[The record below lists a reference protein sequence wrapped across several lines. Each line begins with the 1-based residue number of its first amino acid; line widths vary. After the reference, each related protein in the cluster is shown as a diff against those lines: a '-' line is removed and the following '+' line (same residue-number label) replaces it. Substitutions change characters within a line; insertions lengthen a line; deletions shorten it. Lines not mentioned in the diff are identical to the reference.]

1 MGRQKIGFQAGR
13 IRILMLALRR
23 LAGTMTNK
31 VKIGTH
37 NGAFHC
43 DEVLACSM
51 LKQLPEY
58 SDAEIVRTR
67 DQGVLD
73 GCDIVVDVGAVY
85 DHSKRRYDHHQ
96 KTFSDSMKTLVNG
109 KTWETKLSS
118 AGLVYVHYGR
128 EVLASILQT
137 KDQELL
143 DKMYDKIYEKFVE
156 EVDANDNG
164 IATHDGPPRYAVT
177 TTLASRVA
185 GLRPAWNDPHQDF
198 DAGFYKAMDMVSKE
212 FEDRVRFFAEVWWP
226 ARRVVAEA
234 MEGRFKVHES
244 GQILAFDNGCCPYKE
259 HVDDLEAEQGIT
271 GQILFTLFE
280 DSTNKTWRVGTLP
293 VHPGSFECRRTLR
306 NEWKALRDTDL
317 DAKSGI
323 EGCVFVHAAGFIGGH
338 KNREGAL
345 QMAIKS
351 LDK

>member
-1 MGRQKIGFQAGR
+1 MG
-13 IRILMLALRR
+13 
-23 LAGTMTNK
+23 
-31 VKIGTH
+31 
-37 NGAFHC
+37 
-43 DEVLACSM
+43 
-51 LKQLPEY
+51 
-58 SDAEIVRTR
+58 
-67 DQGVLD
+67 
-73 GCDIVVDVGAVY
+73 
-85 DHSKRRYDHHQ
+85 
-96 KTFSDSMKTLVNG
+96 
-109 KTWETKLSS
+109 
-118 AGLVYVHYGR
+118 
-128 EVLASILQT
+128 
-137 KDQELL
+137 
-143 DKMYDKIYEKFVE
+143 
-156 EVDANDNG
+156 
-164 IATHDGPPRYAVT
+164 
-177 TTLASRVA
+177 
-185 GLRPAWNDPHQDF
+185 WNDPHQDF

-212 FEDRVRFFAEVWWP
+212 FEDRVRFFAQVWWP

-234 MEGRFKVHES
+234 MEGR
-244 GQILAFDNGCCPYKE
+244 YKE

>member
-1 MGRQKIGFQAGR
+1 MG
-13 IRILMLALRR
+13 
-23 LAGTMTNK
+23 
-31 VKIGTH
+31 
-37 NGAFHC
+37 
-43 DEVLACSM
+43 
-51 LKQLPEY
+51 
-58 SDAEIVRTR
+58 
-67 DQGVLD
+67 
-73 GCDIVVDVGAVY
+73 
-85 DHSKRRYDHHQ
+85 HHQ

-143 DKMYDKIYEKFVE
+143 DKVYDKIYEKFVE

-212 FEDRVRFFAEVWWP
+212 FEDRV
-226 ARRVVAEA
+226 
-234 MEGRFKVHES
+234 KVHES

-271 GQILFTLFE
+271 GQTLFTLFE